1 MTITPI
7 LALPSVASLD
17 SPALSPVAQSNAA
30 AGGDA
35 FGDTLAALAKGVG
48 ETLRSA
54 ENTAISGLSGQAS
67 TQQVVEAVTQAE
79 RSLQTAIAIRDKAV
93 SAYLELTRMP
103 I

>member
-7 LALPSVASLD
+7 LGLPSAVPLD
-17 SPALSPVAQSNAA
+17 SSSFSPPGQGAAA
-30 AGGDA
+30 AGGDFA
-35 FGDTLAALAKGVG
+35 DTLAALAKGAG

-54 ENTAISGLSGQAS
+54 ENSAISGISGQAS

-79 RSLQTAIAIRDKAV
+79 RSLQTAIAVRDKAV